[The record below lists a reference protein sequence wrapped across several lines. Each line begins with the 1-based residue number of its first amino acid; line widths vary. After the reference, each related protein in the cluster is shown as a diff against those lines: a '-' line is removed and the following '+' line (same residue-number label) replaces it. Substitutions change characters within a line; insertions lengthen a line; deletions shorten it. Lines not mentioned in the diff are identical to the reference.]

1 MGDKNPNKLKKKK
14 KIVEKVTLQPAIAPE
29 TVPEK
34 KLPDAIYGN
43 RKQYNSIMDINPNLI
58 K

>member
-14 KIVEKVTLQPAIAPE
+14 KIVEKNIVQPTI
-29 TVPEK
+29 TTEK
-34 KLPDAIYGN
+34 VAVKKP
-43 RKQYNSIMDINPNLI
+43 K

>member
-14 KIVEKVTLQPAIAPE
+14 KITEKVTEQATIVKD
-29 TVPEK
+29 TVSVK
-34 KLPDAIYGN
+34 KP
-43 RKQYNSIMDINPNLI
+43 K

>member
-14 KIVEKVTLQPAIAPE
+14 KIVEKITVQPSTVIA
-29 TVPEK
+29 TIAAK
-34 KLPDAIYGN
+34 KP
-43 RKQYNSIMDINPNLI
+43 K

>member
-14 KIVEKVTLQPAIAPE
+14 KLVEKATAEPKIATE
-29 TVPEK
+29 TVSVK
-34 KLPDAIYGN
+34 KP
-43 RKQYNSIMDINPNLI
+43 K

>member
-14 KIVEKVTLQPAIAPE
+14 KVEEKVKPQPVIAAE
-29 TVPEK
+29 VSVK
-34 KLPDAIYGN
+34 KP
-43 RKQYNSIMDINPNLI
+43 K

>member
-14 KIVEKVTLQPAIAPE
+14 KVVEKVTEQAIISTNTILP
-29 TVPEK
+29 K
-34 KLPDAIYGN
+34 KP
-43 RKQYNSIMDINPNLI
+43 K

>member
-14 KIVEKVTLQPAIAPE
+14 KIVKKITEQSRIATE
-29 TVPEK
+29 TASVK
-34 KLPDAIYGN
+34 KS
-43 RKQYNSIMDINPNLI
+43 K

>member
-14 KIVEKVTLQPAIAPE
+14 KIVEKTTVQPLTVNETLLA
-29 TVPEK
+29 K
-34 KLPDAIYGN
+34 KP
-43 RKQYNSIMDINPNLI
+43 K

>member
-14 KIVEKVTLQPAIAPE
+14 KVVEKVIVQPTAATE
-29 TVPEK
+29 TVSVK
-34 KLPDAIYGN
+34 KP
-43 RKQYNSIMDINPNLI
+43 K